1 MNIALNIDL
10 LVIVL
15 YLAMTIFIGLWY
27 AKRVG
32 TAKEYATGGRHY
44 GAFPIF
50 ATVTAAYL
58 GGGYTIGV
66 AEKVF
71 SIGVG
76 YIVVMWGFSI
86 KEILLAKFIVP
97 KMKKF
102 SEAITVADL
111 MGKFYGDR
119 ARLFTGIASVLVCAG
134 ILGAQI
140 GACGKILNIFLKVD
154 PTWGCVFSAMLI
166 IFYTIKGGLKSV
178 VATDVFHFLV
188 LVVALPLVLIIGTYE
203 IGGWGHLSHL
213 VSTSADKFTDQMGWT
228 TLAVLFLSL
237 FFGETLVPPYFQRL
251 VIGKSNK
258 ETEKGVFASSLL
270 SIPFFMVV
278 GLIGLIALELNPG
291 LKPDLALPQ
300 VIMDLMP
307 IGMRGLA
314 IAGMLAV
321 ILSSADAFLNAAAI
335 SLTHDVVRY
344 VKPNLKAT
352 NELFSYRS
360 MTALIGFCSIIFAI
374 GIPSV
379 MDILIYAYQF
389 WTPIILVP
397 LVAGIWG
404 FKTSPEQFY
413 VPAGV
418 GLASVFIW
426 QFTAQNSIDSS
437 AEASIIGI
445 LTNLLAFICLAYRN
459 KALNV
464 KTERS

>member
-1 MNIALNIDL
+1 MNVPLNIDL
-10 LVIVL
+10 IVISV
-15 YLAMTIFIGLWY
+15 YLIATVCIGLWY

-32 TAKEYATGGRHY
+32 TAKEYATAGRHY

-58 GGGYTIGV
+58 GGGYTMGL

-71 SIGVG
+71 TIGVG

-86 KEILLAKFIVP
+86 KEILLAKLIVP

-102 SEAITVADL
+102 TDVITVADL

-119 ARLFTGIASVLVCAG
+119 TRLFTGLASVLVCAG

-140 GACGKILNIFLKVD
+140 GACGKILNIFLNLD
-154 PTWGCVFSAMLI
+154 TTWGCIFSAVLI
-166 IFYTIKGGLKSV
+166 IFYTVKGGLKSV
-178 VATDVFHFLV
+178 VAADVFHFLV
-188 LVVALPLVLIIGTYE
+188 LVVALPLVLVIGTYE
-203 IGGWGHLSHL
+203 VGGWDHLTNL
-213 VSTSADKFTDQMGWT
+213 VGTSVDKFQLQMGWPM
-228 TLAVLFLSL
+228 LSVLFLSL

-251 VIGKSNK
+251 VIGKSNE
-258 ETEKGVFASSLL
+258 ETEKAVFASSLL
-270 SIPFFMVV
+270 SIPFFTVV
-278 GLIGLIALELNPG
+278 GLIGLIAFELNPG
-291 LKPDLALPQ
+291 LSPNLALPQ

-307 IGMRGLA
+307 VGIRGLA

-344 VKPNLKAT
+344 VRPNIKAT
-352 NELFSYRS
+352 NELFSYRT
-360 MTALIGFCSIIFAI
+360 MTVIIGLFSIIFAI
-374 GIPSV
+374 AIPSV
-379 MDILIYAYQF
+379 MDVLIYAYQF

-404 FKTSPEQFY
+404 FKTSPAQFY

-426 QFTAQNSIDSS
+426 QFTAQNSVDVF
-437 AEASIIGI
+437 AEASMIGI
-445 LTNLLAFICLAYRN
+445 LTNFLAFIYLAYR
-459 KALNV
+459 K
-464 KTERS
+464 